1 MVAFFQQVGG
11 ADDRMFFAPVRS
23 ASRADKEKLA
33 ATPTVG
39 VKVMAPWTNGKLYP
53 GKVSR
58 VTGAGI
64 VTILFDDGD
73 TRAGVAW
80 TACTARATGTVS
92 IHEAIRRKDLQA
104 VKKCIESGRDV
115 NVKGPDGNYALAS
128 AAHDGLTEIVDALLV
143 AGAEVNKQAAT
154 GATALHYASFRGH
167 AACVRRLVD
176 AGADVH
182 LEAWNAP
189 PLTPLES
196 AISHKR
202 TAVVR
207 ILAPLTKDLHAAKKA
222 ENAAADPKDIDLF
235 EAVRIGDVAAL
246 QREGVDV
253 HVRNGE
259 QETLLHKTVLYDHLA
274 NQAKVVEVLLAAG
287 VDKDA
292 TRDGGWTALHLCAEH
307 DQRACAKLLLA
318 AGADASL
325 RGSNGMTAL
334 RIAEVCGNTKI
345 AKLLREPRPRAR
357 SAAADPTCGCF
368 R

>member
-1 MVAFFQQVGG
+1 M
-11 ADDRMFFAPVRS
+11 
-23 ASRADKEKLA
+23 
-33 ATPTVG
+33 
-39 VKVMAPWTNGKLYP
+39 
-53 GKVSR
+53 
-58 VTGAGI
+58 
-64 VTILFDDGD
+64 
-73 TRAGVAW
+73 
-80 TACTARATGTVS
+80 
-92 IHEAIRRKDLQA
+92 
-104 VKKCIESGRDV
+104 
-115 NVKGPDGNYALAS
+115 
-128 AAHDGLTEIVDALLV
+128 
-143 AGAEVNKQAAT
+143 
-154 GATALHYASFRGH
+154 HYAAFRGH

-222 ENAAADPKDIDLF
+222 ENAAADPKDIEFF
-235 EAVRIGDVAAL
+235 EAVRIGDVETL
-246 QREGVDV
+246 EREDVDI
-253 HVRNGE
+253 HARNGE

-287 VDKDA
+287 VDKNA

-318 AGADASL
+318 AGADASV

-334 RIAEVCGNTKI
+334 RIAEVCHNTAI
-345 AKLLREPRPRAR
+345 AKLLRK
-357 SAAADPTCGCF
+357 
-368 R
+368 

>member
-1 MVAFFQQVGG
+1 M
-11 ADDRMFFAPVRS
+11 
-23 ASRADKEKLA
+23 
-33 ATPTVG
+33 
-39 VKVMAPWTNGKLYP
+39 
-53 GKVSR
+53 
-58 VTGAGI
+58 
-64 VTILFDDGD
+64 
-73 TRAGVAW
+73 
-80 TACTARATGTVS
+80 
-92 IHEAIRRKDLQA
+92 
-104 VKKCIESGRDV
+104 
-115 NVKGPDGNYALAS
+115 
-128 AAHDGLTEIVDALLV
+128 
-143 AGAEVNKQAAT
+143 
-154 GATALHYASFRGH
+154 HYAAFRGH

-222 ENAAADPKDIDLF
+222 ENAAADPKDIEFF
-235 EAVRIGDVAAL
+235 EAVRIGDVEAL
-246 QREGVDV
+246 RREGVDI

-259 QETLLHKTVLYDHLA
+259 QETLLHKACLYDHLA

-287 VDKDA
+287 IDKDA

-318 AGADASL
+318 AGADASV

-334 RIAEVCGNTKI
+334 RIAEVCGNSKI
-345 AKLLREPRPRAR
+345 AKLLREPQVRP
-357 SAAADPTCGCF
+357 AAADPTCGCF

>member
-1 MVAFFQQVGG
+1 MVAFHYVGG
-11 ADDRMFFAPVRS
+11 ADDRMFFAPVR
-23 ASRADKEKLA
+23 AATRADKEKLA
-33 ATPTVG
+33 TTPTVG

-53 GKVSR
+53 GKASR
-58 VTGAGI
+58 VTGAGV

-92 IHEAIRRKDLQA
+92 IHEAIRRKDLRA
-104 VKKCIESGRDV
+104 VKKCIESGRDL
-115 NVKGPDGNYALAS
+115 NVKGPDGNYPLAS

-143 AGAEVNKQAAT
+143 NGAEVNKQAAT
-154 GATALHYASFRGH
+154 GAAALHYAAFRGH

-246 QREGVDV
+246 QRGCVGLID
-253 HVRNGE
+253 VRNGE
-259 QETLLHKTVLYDHLA
+259 QETLLHKACLYDHLA

-287 VDKDA
+287 IDKDA

-318 AGADASL
+318 AGADAGV

>member
-1 MVAFFQQVGG
+1 
-11 ADDRMFFAPVRS
+11 MFFALVR
-23 ASRADKEKLA
+23 AATRADKEKLA
-33 ATPTVG
+33 ETPTVG
-39 VKVMAPWTNGKLYP
+39 VKVMAPWTNGQLYP

-58 VTGAGI
+58 VTGAGV
-64 VTILFDDGD
+64 VTIIFDDGD
-73 TRAGVAW
+73 VREGVAW
-80 TACTARATGTVS
+80 TACTARATGTAS
-92 IHEAIRRKDLQA
+92 IHEAIRRKDLRA
-104 VKKCIESGRDV
+104 VKTCIESGRDV
-115 NVKGPDGNYALAS
+115 NVKGPDGNYPLAS

-167 AACVRRLVD
+167 AACVRRLID

-182 LEAWNAP
+182 LVAWNAP

-207 ILAPLTKDLHAAKKA
+207 ILAPLTKDLHAEAKKQ
-222 ENAAADPKDIDLF
+222 NAAADPKDVDLF

-253 HVRNGE
+253 INARNDE
-259 QETLLHKTVLYDHLA
+259 QETLLHKACLYDHLA

-287 VDKDA
+287 IDKNA

-318 AGADASL
+318 AGADISIK
-325 RGSNGMTAL
+325 GSNGMTAL
-334 RIAEVCGNTKI
+334 RIAEVCDNTKI